1 MSRERYL
8 IVGLGKTGTTAV
20 AMTLANTLKIADVL
34 LEPKDLT
41 TIERANA
48 YQRLMRELA
57 LTLRLYR
64 VLKDLPVGWGA
75 ELGMRS

>member
-1 MSRERYL
+1 MSNERYWV
-8 IVGLGKTGTTAV
+8 IGLGKTGTTAV
-20 AMTLANTLKIADVL
+20 AMTLANTLKIPDVL
-34 LEPKDLT
+34 LEPKDLA